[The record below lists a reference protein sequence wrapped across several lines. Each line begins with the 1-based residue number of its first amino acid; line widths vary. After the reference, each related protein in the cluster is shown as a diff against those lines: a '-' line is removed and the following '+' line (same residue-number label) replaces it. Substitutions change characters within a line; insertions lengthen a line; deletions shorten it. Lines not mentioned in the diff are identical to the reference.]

1 MDSRTI
7 KDSYVMKKYYW
18 LIVFAVVVVL
28 LPASC
33 YYDSEEALYPSLSS
47 GCDTTGVTF
56 SGKISPM
63 LANNCLSCH
72 SNATAA
78 GAGNGIRL
86 ENYAD
91 VKSRAA
97 AVAGSIKHTG
107 TYSPMPKN
115 GGKLNACLINQFDIW
130 IRTGMPEN

>member
-1 MDSRTI
+1 MKISRITG
-7 KDSYVMKKYYW
+7 VLM
-18 LIVFAVVVVL
+18 FTVVL
-28 LPASC
+28 TLHSC
-33 YYDSEEALYPSLSS
+33 YYDNEEALYPTV
-47 GCDTTGVTF
+47 GTQCDTLNVTF
-56 SGKISPM
+56 SGTVTTM
-63 LANNCLSCH
+63 LANSCLSCH

-91 VKSRAA
+91 VKTRAS
-97 AVAGSIKHTG
+97 AVAGSIKHSG

-115 GGKLNACLINQFDIW
+115 GGKLNACLIKQFDIW

>member
-7 KDSYVMKKYYW
+7 KDGSVMKRYLW
-18 LIVFAVVVVL
+18 LISFAFLIVL

-33 YYDSEEALYPSLSS
+33 YYDSEEALYPALSS
-47 GCDTTGVTF
+47 GCDTMCVTF
-56 SGKISPM
+56 RAKIAPM

-91 VKSRAA
+91 VKTRAS
-97 AVAGSIKHTG
+97 AVAGSIKHSG

>member
-7 KDSYVMKKYYW
+7 KDGSVMKKYYW
-18 LIVFAVVVVL
+18 LIALAVLIL
-28 LPASC
+28 LVPASC

-47 GCDTTGVTF
+47 GCDTTAVTF
-56 SGKISPM
+56 SGKIAPM

-86 ENYAD
+86 EIYAD
-91 VKSRAA
+91 VKNRAS

-115 GGKLNACLINQFDIW
+115 GGKLNTCLINQFDIW